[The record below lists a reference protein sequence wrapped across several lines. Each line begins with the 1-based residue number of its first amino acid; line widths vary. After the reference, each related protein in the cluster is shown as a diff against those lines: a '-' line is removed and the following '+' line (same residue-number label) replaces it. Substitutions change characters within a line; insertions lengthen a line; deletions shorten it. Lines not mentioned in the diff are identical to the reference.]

1 MCATNGQCVS
11 TPHFAAVLYYSILHG
26 ARRPP
31 PTICH
36 RISFSESCMEY
47 YTRSE
52 GRHLGL
58 ESLDVYCKTV
68 ETTQLV
74 RDRTFHYSS
83 S

>member
-1 MCATNGQCVS
+1 
-11 TPHFAAVLYYSILHG
+11 
-26 ARRPP
+26 
-31 PTICH
+31 
-36 RISFSESCMEY
+36 MEY